1 MSFSASIIALA
12 LAGSAPATAE
22 EFRQRPPEDEIVY
35 FLLPDRFENGDP
47 KNDKGGVEG
56 DRLATGFDPASKGFF
71 HGGDLKGLKQRLDY
85 IQSLGAT

>member
-35 FLLPDRFENGDP
+35 FLL
-47 KNDKGGVEG
+47 V
-56 DRLATGFDPASKGFF
+56 
-71 HGGDLKGLKQRLDY
+71 GGDKSTQQQDIAKARKMMEE
-85 IQSLGAT
+85 